1 MSGAERHGRR
11 KAGEPPEEP
20 YEPHEPYGPYEPA
33 ESDEPAEHLRYAAHL
48 DALARVAGPDEPGLI
63 GTVLT
68 DPDRTMAQAAVLRHL
83 DRRAAQLCSGPGWEE
98 WARTMT
104 RTVARHPFLTR
115 RLREWSL
122 FRAVTL
128 RLPWHE
134 DELLAASDWLQLKT
148 VAGPNPEASAILAER
163 GRTKRIRTTAR
174 TSLPRQREH

>member
-1 MSGAERHGRR
+1 M
-11 KAGEPPEEP
+11 KAGDPTEEP
-20 YEPHEPYGPYEPA
+20 YEPHEPHEPAESA
-33 ESDEPAEHLRYAAHL
+33 ESDEPDEHLRYAAHL

-98 WARTMT
+98 WAQTMT

-122 FRAVTL
+122 LRAVTL
-128 RLPWHE
+128 RLPWHK

-148 VAGPNPEASAILAER
+148 AAGPNPEALPVLAER
-163 GRTKRIRTTAR
+163 GRTKRIRDTAR
-174 TSLPRQREH
+174 TGLARERKRER